1 MAEMLLTKLRMTD
14 FLARFGGDEFVA
26 ILPETELVNAQKVAA
41 EIMDEAKSH
50 FIQESI
56 GLSVG
61 VAVWEPGKS
70 YLEVLDAA
78 DRELY
83 KSKQVLRR

>member
-1 MAEMLLTKLRMTD
+1 MTD

-26 ILPETELVNAQKVAA
+26 ILPETGLENAQKVAA
-41 EIMDEAKSH
+41 KIMDQAKNR

-61 VAVWEPGKS
+61 VAVWESGMS

-83 KSKQVLRR
+83 KLKQLLQR